1 MFEIIYKIWCIA
13 DDFFAQFI
21 TFQNDEDLD
30 DNLYNGDRNNDK
42 TTQT

>member
-21 TFQNDEDLD
+21 IFQNDEDLD
-30 DNLYNGDRNNDK
+30 DNLYNGDQNNDK